1 MSDSGSD
8 NESVELTEEQLE
20 QRAEELNKQILE
32 VFLKYDTE
40 HTDYMPAKDFKL
52 AMEDLGDKIN
62 EKQCYNYM
70 MQADPLNEGKISY
83 ESFKN
88 LVIAKRASERSSSTS
103 ELMDAFIALGGEE
116 GGEGCVDADKLI
128 QIIKHDFQMT
138 IDIEAL
144 IREVDEDGS
153 GEIEFDEFQELLGGK
168 VGTDDPTEQDSGEEE
183 SSSKRLSRITNEEKK
198 IKKEQMKK

>member
-8 NESVELTEEQLE
+8 NDSVELTEEQLE
-20 QRAEELNKQILE
+20 QKAEELNKQILE

-168 VGTDDPTEQDSGEEE
+168 VGTDDPTEQDSGDEEANW
-183 SSSKRLSRITNEEKK
+183 SVRIPFC
-198 IKKEQMKK
+198 

>member
-1 MSDSGSD
+1 MSESGSD
-8 NESVELTEEQLE
+8 NESVELTEEQQQQKE
-20 QRAEELNKQILE
+20 EELNTQILE
-32 VFLKYDTE
+32 VFHKYDTD
-40 HTDYMPAKDFKL
+40 HTDYMPAKDIKL

-88 LVIAKRASERSSSTS
+88 LVLDKRNSEKSSSTS

-128 QIIKHDFQMT
+128 
-138 IDIEAL
+138 
-144 IREVDEDGS
+144 
-153 GEIEFDEFQELLGGK
+153 
-168 VGTDDPTEQDSGEEE
+168 
-183 SSSKRLSRITNEEKK
+183 
-198 IKKEQMKK
+198 

>member
-1 MSDSGSD
+1 MSESGSD
-8 NESVELTEEQLE
+8 NESVELTEEQME
-20 QRAEELNKQILE
+20 QKLEELNTQILE
-32 VFLKYDTE
+32 VFLKYDTD

-70 MQADPLNEGKISY
+70 MKADPQNEGKISY

-88 LVIAKRASERSSSTS
+88 LVLDKRASEKSSSTS

-168 VGTDDPTEQDSGEEE
+168 VGTDDPTE
-183 SSSKRLSRITNEEKK
+183 
-198 IKKEQMKK
+198 